1 MPAQT
6 FDADITQT
14 FQSLKDDS
22 NVQSLMRFVKDNLSA
37 SIEIQKEL
45 ALIEAPSFHEEKKAR
60 RYAQL
65 LTEAGLED
73 VTITD

>member
-60 RYAQL
+60 RYL
-65 LTEAGLED
+65 
-73 VTITD
+73 